1 VHTALGATSASM
13 EALANSLH
21 RVRPMRKVQYG
32 VAASLDGYIA
42 GPNGEADW
50 IKIDPEIDFSGIWA
64 QFDTLLMGRKTY
76 EAALK
81 RLGRSAFSG
90 KAVFVFSKHLEQQG
104 HPDVTIVSEPT
115 RPWMRSLKSQEGK
128 DIWLMGGGT
137 VFRHL
142 LDLGEVDSISVTT
155 IPILLGDG
163 TPLMPSPYDP
173 TMLTLSSHRV
183 YESGIISSIYEIS
196 K

>member
-1 VHTALGATSASM
+1 
-13 EALANSLH
+13 
-21 RVRPMRKVQYG
+21 MRKVQYG
-32 VAASLDGYIA
+32 VAVSLDGYIA

-50 IKIDPEIDFSGIWA
+50 IKIDPEIDFSAIWT

-76 EAALK
+76 EAAME

-90 KAVFVFSKHLEQQG
+90 KAVFVFSKHLEPQD
-104 HPDVTIVSEPT
+104 HPGVTIVSELT
-115 RPWMRSLKSQEGK
+115 RPWMRSLKDQKGK

-142 LDLGEVDSISVTT
+142 LGLGEVDSISVTI
-155 IPILLGDG
+155 IPVLLGDG

-173 TMLTLSSHRV
+173 TMLTLSTHRV
-183 YESGIISSIYEIS
+183 YKSGIISAIYQIG